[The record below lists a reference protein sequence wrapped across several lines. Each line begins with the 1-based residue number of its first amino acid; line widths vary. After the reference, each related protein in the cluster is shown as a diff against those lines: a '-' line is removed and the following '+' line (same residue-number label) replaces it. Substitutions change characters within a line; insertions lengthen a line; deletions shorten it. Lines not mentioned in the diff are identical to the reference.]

1 MEFCVCD
8 RSQSLSS
15 LYSVFS
21 ASLMHARSSQS
32 AIMFSLLG
40 VLFLWV
46 EGVRNIWV
54 SGRVQWLVGFTD
66 VVKRVCGSVSVDRG
80 Q

>member
-1 MEFCVCD
+1 
-8 RSQSLSS
+8 LSS

-32 AIMFSLLG
+32 AIMFALLG

-46 EGVRNIWV
+46 EGVENIWV
-54 SGRVQWLVGFTD
+54 GGRLQWLVGFMG
-66 VVKRVCGSVSVDRG
+66 VVVSVCGSVSVNCR
-80 Q
+80 